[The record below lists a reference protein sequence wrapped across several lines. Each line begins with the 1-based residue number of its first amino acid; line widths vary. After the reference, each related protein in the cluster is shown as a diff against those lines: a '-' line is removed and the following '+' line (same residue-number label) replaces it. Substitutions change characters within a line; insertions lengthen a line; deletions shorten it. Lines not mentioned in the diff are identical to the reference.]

1 MSAPTVAVP
10 AVTLVNLIECLSK
23 AVGALSMVSAQ
34 LDGML
39 PEPHLGQPTKPV
51 SASAPVVDLA
61 AYRRT
66 RGGAA

>member
-10 AVTLVNLIECLSK
+10 VVALVNLIECLSK

-34 LDGML
+34 IDGML
-39 PEPHLGQPTKPV
+39 PESQIGQPVKPV
-51 SASAPVVDLA
+51 SVSAPVVDLA

>member
-1 MSAPTVAVP
+1 MTAPTVAVP
-10 AVTLVNLIECLSK
+10 AVTLINLIESLSK

-39 PEPHLGQPTKPV
+39 PEPHLGKPTQPV

-61 AYRRT
+61 AYRRA